1 MEEWVKKLQENA
13 EINTQNQ
20 SVSLKNLK
28 NQIEQLTK
36 EFHTKTA
43 SEVNNLSVDQ
53 CKAVYTDKEAPLNN
67 KINKSHEVSFV
78 QEEYL
83 GASINVIP
91 KSMFEH
97 LKLARF
103 KKTDMLV
110 EMADMTK
117 RAPIGIVENV
127 FVKIDKF
134 LFLSDFID
142 VFNKEISL
150 GIGDDMVTFD
160 MDKKIYNFT
169 TRVGKIYMINLIY
182 NNESPSRSNAP
193 SNKSS
198 RFKKSDNLHNENNY
212 IQEQSSKNTRILKSD
227 TNLLS
232 TGQSFICVTKE
243 LMDALPLGREN
254 GLRFREMICKEVDS
268 GRKVHRTPKNPL
280 ENITNPQVKL
290 ATKETTTKNIEE
302 QLSINIPFFKALE
315 QMPKYAK
322 FMKDLLARKGK
333 TEETSKITLNERCSA
348 VILNKILF
356 KGKDHGSFT
365 DLEARISL
373 TPYSMYARLDLDG
386 NETITFDIEKSMKFS
401 TPKDDNCLSIDM
413 VDEAVL
419 DHVQE
424 ILPSSPLDSFLF
436 EPIINYQQGSNT
448 NLWEEEDNG
457 LDDLNKLGSS
467 FDHNN
472 WEPNEFIR
480 PMLFAANTSEAKI
493 QLPKLKELPSHL
505 EYAFLNKNQE
515 FPVIISS
522 LLNPQEKES
531 LLKVLTKYKAAL
543 AWKVSD
549 IKGIIPSF
557 CTHKILMEDNFKAVE
572 EINLVLNW
580 EKCHFMVKEGII
592 LGYKISKS
600 GIEVDREK
608 IDVIARLPYPTK
620 DAIFVFSNECM
631 QAFNILK
638 IKLTSA
644 PVIVAPNWNVDF
656 KLMCDASDYVI
667 GAVLG
672 QRIDKRF
679 CPIYYASKMMKDA
692 QEHYAT
698 TEKELL
704 AVVYAFDK
712 L

>member
-1 MEEWVKKLQENA
+1 MVDHSQKWHDGSSSRNIDSSSNSKRIAAIVNKLDSLGRDMKKLKENVPAIQLGCQTCRGAHLNKECPLNKEVKSFEEVKFGEFRHSSPFNNGAKYRVGPPGYYTRIDKRPSFREKRPSLEELMNKHLEESTRTRAEMEEWVKKLQENA

-134 LFLSDFID
+134 LFLSDFVVIDMLNTHNETMILGRPFLATIHAKID

-150 GIGDDMVTFD
+150 GIRDDRVTFG
-160 MDKKIYNFT
+160 MDKKIHNFT
-169 TRVGKIYMINLIY
+169 TPVGKIYMINLIY

-212 IQEQSSKNTRILKSD
+212 IQERSSKNTRILKSD

-268 GRKVHRTPKNPL
+268 GRKVHR
-280 ENITNPQVKL
+280 
-290 ATKETTTKNIEE
+290 
-302 QLSINIPFFKALE
+302 
-315 QMPKYAK
+315 
-322 FMKDLLARKGK
+322 K
-333 TEETSKITLNERCSA
+333 T
-348 VILNKILF
+348 
-356 KGKDHGSFT
+356 
-365 DLEARISL
+365 
-373 TPYSMYARLDLDG
+373 
-386 NETITFDIEKSMKFS
+386 
-401 TPKDDNCLSIDM
+401 
-413 VDEAVL
+413 
-419 DHVQE
+419 
-424 ILPSSPLDSFLF
+424 
-436 EPIINYQQGSNT
+436 
-448 NLWEEEDNG
+448 
-457 LDDLNKLGSS
+457 
-467 FDHNN
+467 
-472 WEPNEFIR
+472 
-480 PMLFAANTSEAKI
+480 
-493 QLPKLKELPSHL
+493 
-505 EYAFLNKNQE
+505 
-515 FPVIISS
+515 
-522 LLNPQEKES
+522 
-531 LLKVLTKYKAAL
+531 
-543 AWKVSD
+543 
-549 IKGIIPSF
+549 
-557 CTHKILMEDNFKAVE
+557 
-572 EINLVLNW
+572 
-580 EKCHFMVKEGII
+580 
-592 LGYKISKS
+592 
-600 GIEVDREK
+600 
-608 IDVIARLPYPTK
+608 
-620 DAIFVFSNECM
+620 
-631 QAFNILK
+631 
-638 IKLTSA
+638 
-644 PVIVAPNWNVDF
+644 
-656 KLMCDASDYVI
+656 
-667 GAVLG
+667 
-672 QRIDKRF
+672 
-679 CPIYYASKMMKDA
+679 
-692 QEHYAT
+692 
-698 TEKELL
+698 
-704 AVVYAFDK
+704 
-712 L
+712 